1 MDYDKLKTLLEMRD
15 KGDITEEEYQRE
27 KAKLMAEDEPASAQG
42 KSATQKPFFGLE
54 ENNYI
59 MLMHLSQLA
68 GWVVPLLG
76 YILPVVMWITNKEN
90 SSNVDMHG
98 KNIVNFT
105 ISFLIYTTIAGLLV
119 ILLIGIP
126 ALIVLGILWLIFII
140 MATIKAAAGEYW
152 KYPMTIQFVK

>member
-1 MDYDKLKTLLEMRD
+1 MDYDKLKVLLEMRE

-27 KAKLMAEDEPASAQG
+27 KAKLMAEGDSGSAN
-42 KSATQKPFFGLE
+42 KNVTQKPFLGLD

-76 YILPVVMWITNKEN
+76 YILPIIMWVSNREN
-90 SSNVDMHG
+90 SEMVDLHG
-98 KNIVNFT
+98 KNIMNFT
-105 ISFLIYTTIAGLLV
+105 ISFLIYFIVAGLLV

-126 ALIVLGILWLIFII
+126 ALIVLGVLWLIYVII
-140 MATIKAAAGEYW
+140 ATVKAASGEYW
-152 KYPMTIQFVK
+152 KYPLSIQFIK